1 MRKSYAK
8 KASSP
13 SNVTVPFFLVLGLVT
28 LTSCF
33 NLGIVSKNFWIPS
46 SCLELRLSIYVSS
59 SLSLKST
66 LTEVNLFSHLGK
78 IVDIKDFKD
87 TPTLLFFGFT
97 HCPEVC
103 PTTLSNLLNNIE
115 LLEENKKNYRV
126 LFVTLDPERD
136 TINNLNDYLQ
146 NFNSSVIG
154 LTGELNE
161 INKFAK
167 NWNIYW
173 EKVSEEDGYTINHT
187 ATVFMINKKG
197 NFAGTIAWGE
207 SDESIKLKLQKLL
220 NL

>member
-1 MRKSYAK
+1 MNIKRQLIIPCTLIGLLILIPIYSVVVNYFKS
-8 KASSP
+8 AS
-13 SNVTVPFFLVLGLVT
+13 T
-28 LTSCF
+28 
-33 NLGIVSKNFWIPS
+33 
-46 SCLELRLSIYVSS
+46 
-59 SLSLKST
+59 LSLKST

-78 IVDIKDFKD
+78 IVNIKDFED

-103 PTTLSNLLNNIE
+103 PTTLSNLLNSIE
-115 LLEENKKNYRV
+115 LLEKNKTNYRV

-136 TINNLNDYLQ
+136 TINILNDYLQ

-173 EKVSEEDGYTINHT
+173 EKVSEGDDYTINHT

>member
-1 MRKSYAK
+1 MNNDLTMNIKRQLIIPCTLIGLLILIPIYSVVVNYFKS
-8 KASSP
+8 AS
-13 SNVTVPFFLVLGLVT
+13 T
-28 LTSCF
+28 
-33 NLGIVSKNFWIPS
+33 
-46 SCLELRLSIYVSS
+46 
-59 SLSLKST
+59 LSLKST

-78 IVDIKDFKD
+78 IVNIKDFKD

-115 LLEENKKNYRV
+115 LLEKNKKNYRV

-136 TINNLNDYLQ
+136 TINILNDYLQ

-173 EKVSEEDGYTINHT
+173 EKVSEGDDYTINHT
-187 ATVFMINKKG
+187 ATVFMINKNG

>member
-1 MRKSYAK
+1 MNIKRQLIIPCTLIGLLILIPIYSFVVSYFKSA
-8 KASSP
+8 
-13 SNVTVPFFLVLGLVT
+13 
-28 LTSCF
+28 
-33 NLGIVSKNFWIPS
+33 
-46 SCLELRLSIYVSS
+46 S

-66 LTEVNLFSHLGK
+66 LTEVHLFSHHGK
-78 IVDIKDFKD
+78 IINVKDFKD

-115 LLEENKKNYRV
+115 LLEKNKKNYRV

-154 LTGELNE
+154 LTGEIDE

-173 EKVSEEDGYTINHT
+173 EKVSEGDDYTINHT
-187 ATVFMINKKG
+187 TTVFMINKNG

-207 SDESIKLKLQKLL
+207 SDKSIKLKLQKLL

>member
-1 MRKSYAK
+1 MNIKRQLIIPCTLIGLLILIPIYSIVVNYFKS
-8 KASSP
+8 AS
-13 SNVTVPFFLVLGLVT
+13 T
-28 LTSCF
+28 
-33 NLGIVSKNFWIPS
+33 
-46 SCLELRLSIYVSS
+46 
-59 SLSLKST
+59 LSLKST

-78 IVDIKDFKD
+78 IVNIKDFKD

-115 LLEENKKNYRV
+115 LLEKNKKNYRV

-173 EKVSEEDGYTINHT
+173 EKVSEGDDYTINHT
-187 ATVFMINKKG
+187 ATVFMINKNG

-207 SDESIKLKLQKLL
+207 SDKSIKLKLQKLL

>member
-1 MRKSYAK
+1 MNIKKQLIIPYTLIGLLILIPIYSLVVSYFKSA
-8 KASSP
+8 
-13 SNVTVPFFLVLGLVT
+13 
-28 LTSCF
+28 
-33 NLGIVSKNFWIPS
+33 
-46 SCLELRLSIYVSS
+46 S

-66 LTEVNLFSHLGK
+66 LTEVNLFSHHGK
-78 IVDIKDFKD
+78 IINVKDFKD

-115 LLEENKKNYRV
+115 LLEKNKKNYRV

-136 TINNLNDYLQ
+136 TINILNDYLQ

-154 LTGELNE
+154 LTGEIDE

-173 EKVSEEDGYTINHT
+173 EKVSEGDSYTINHT

-207 SDESIKLKLQKLL
+207 SDKSIKLKLQKLL

>member
-1 MRKSYAK
+1 MNIKRQLIIPCTLIGLLILIPIYSVVVNYFKS
-8 KASSP
+8 AS
-13 SNVTVPFFLVLGLVT
+13 T
-28 LTSCF
+28 
-33 NLGIVSKNFWIPS
+33 
-46 SCLELRLSIYVSS
+46 
-59 SLSLKST
+59 LSLKST
-66 LTEVNLFSHLGK
+66 LTDVNLFSHLGK
-78 IVDIKDFKD
+78 VVNIKDFKD

-115 LLEENKKNYRV
+115 LLEKNNKNYRV

-173 EKVSEEDGYTINHT
+173 EKVPEGDSYTINHT

-207 SDESIKLKLQKLL
+207 SDKSIELKLKKLL

>member
-1 MRKSYAK
+1 MNIKRQLKISFTLIGLLILIPIFSLVVSYFKS
-8 KASSP
+8 AS
-13 SNVTVPFFLVLGLVT
+13 T
-28 LTSCF
+28 
-33 NLGIVSKNFWIPS
+33 
-46 SCLELRLSIYVSS
+46 
-59 SLSLKST
+59 LSLKST
-66 LTEVNLFSHLGK
+66 LTEVNLFSHHGK
-78 IVDIKDFKD
+78 IVNFKDFKD

-115 LLEENKKNYRV
+115 LVEKNKKNYRV

-136 TINNLNDYLQ
+136 TINNLKDYLQ

-173 EKVSEEDGYTINHT
+173 EKVSEGDGYTINHT
-187 ATVFMINKKG
+187 ATVFMINKEG
-197 NFAGTIAWGE
+197 NFTGTIAWGE
-207 SDESIKLKLQKLL
+207 SDKSIKLKIKKLL

>member
-1 MRKSYAK
+1 MNIKRQLIIPFTLIGLLILIPIFSLVVSYFKS
-8 KASSP
+8 AS
-13 SNVTVPFFLVLGLVT
+13 T
-28 LTSCF
+28 
-33 NLGIVSKNFWIPS
+33 
-46 SCLELRLSIYVSS
+46 
-59 SLSLKST
+59 LSLKST
-66 LTEVNLFSHLGK
+66 LTEVNLFSHHGK
-78 IVDIKDFKD
+78 IVNFKDFKD

-115 LLEENKKNYRV
+115 LIEKNKKNYRI

-136 TINNLNDYLQ
+136 TIGNLNDYLQ

-161 INKFAK
+161 INKFAR

-173 EKVSEEDGYTINHT
+173 EKVSEGDDYTINHT
-187 ATVFMINKKG
+187 ATVFMINKEG
-197 NFAGTIAWGE
+197 NFTGTIAWGE
-207 SDESIKLKLQKLL
+207 SDKSIKLKLKKLL

>member
-1 MRKSYAK
+1 MNIKRQLIIPCTLIGLLILIPIYSVVVNYFKS
-8 KASSP
+8 AS
-13 SNVTVPFFLVLGLVT
+13 T
-28 LTSCF
+28 
-33 NLGIVSKNFWIPS
+33 
-46 SCLELRLSIYVSS
+46 
-59 SLSLKST
+59 LSLKST

-78 IVDIKDFKD
+78 IVNMKDFKD

-115 LLEENKKNYRV
+115 LLEKNKKNYRV

-136 TINNLNDYLQ
+136 TINILNDYLQ

-173 EKVSEEDGYTINHT
+173 EKVSEGDGYTINHT

-207 SDESIKLKLQKLL
+207 SDKSIKLKLKKLF

>member
-1 MRKSYAK
+1 MNIKRQLIIPFTLIGLLILIPIFSLVVSYFKS
-8 KASSP
+8 AS
-13 SNVTVPFFLVLGLVT
+13 T
-28 LTSCF
+28 
-33 NLGIVSKNFWIPS
+33 
-46 SCLELRLSIYVSS
+46 
-59 SLSLKST
+59 LSLKST
-66 LTEVNLFSHLGK
+66 LTEVNLFSHHGK
-78 IVDIKDFKD
+78 IVNFKDFKD

-115 LLEENKKNYRV
+115 LLEKNKKNYRV

-173 EKVSEEDGYTINHT
+173 EKVSEGDDYTINHT

-207 SDESIKLKLQKLL
+207 SDKSIKLKLKKLL

>member
-1 MRKSYAK
+1 MNIKRQLIIPCTLIGLLILIPIYSVVVNYFKS
-8 KASSP
+8 AS
-13 SNVTVPFFLVLGLVT
+13 T
-28 LTSCF
+28 
-33 NLGIVSKNFWIPS
+33 
-46 SCLELRLSIYVSS
+46 
-59 SLSLKST
+59 LSLKST

-78 IVDIKDFKD
+78 IVNIKDFKD

-115 LLEENKKNYRV
+115 LLEKNKKNYRV

-136 TINNLNDYLQ
+136 TINILNDYLQ

-173 EKVSEEDGYTINHT
+173 EKVSEGDDYTINHT

-197 NFAGTIAWGE
+197 NFAGTIAWEE
-207 SDESIKLKLQKLL
+207 SDKSIKLKLKKLL

>member
-1 MRKSYAK
+1 MNIKRQLIIPCTLIGLLILIPIYFVVVNYFKS
-8 KASSP
+8 AS
-13 SNVTVPFFLVLGLVT
+13 T
-28 LTSCF
+28 
-33 NLGIVSKNFWIPS
+33 
-46 SCLELRLSIYVSS
+46 
-59 SLSLKST
+59 LSLKST
-66 LTEVNLFSHLGK
+66 LTEVKLFSHLGK
-78 IVDIKDFKD
+78 IINMKDFKD

-103 PTTLSNLLNNIE
+103 PTTLSNLLNSIE

-136 TINNLNDYLQ
+136 TINILNDYLQ

-154 LTGELNE
+154 LTGEIDE

-173 EKVSEEDGYTINHT
+173 EKVPDGDDYTINHT

-197 NFAGTIAWGE
+197 NFAGTIAWRE
-207 SDESIKLKLQKLL
+207 SDKSMKLKLKKLL

>member
-1 MRKSYAK
+1 MNIKRQLIIPCTLIGLLILIPIYSFVVSYFKSA
-8 KASSP
+8 
-13 SNVTVPFFLVLGLVT
+13 
-28 LTSCF
+28 
-33 NLGIVSKNFWIPS
+33 
-46 SCLELRLSIYVSS
+46 S

-66 LTEVNLFSHLGK
+66 LTEVNLFSHHGK
-78 IVDIKDFKD
+78 IVNFIDFKD

-115 LLEENKKNYRV
+115 LLEKNKKYYRV
-126 LFVTLDPERD
+126 LFVTLDPGRD

-173 EKVSEEDGYTINHT
+173 EKVSEGDSYTINHT

-207 SDESIKLKLQKLL
+207 SDKSIKLKLQKLL

>member
-1 MRKSYAK
+1 MNIKRQLIIPCTIIGLLILIPIYSVVVNYFKS
-8 KASSP
+8 AS
-13 SNVTVPFFLVLGLVT
+13 T
-28 LTSCF
+28 
-33 NLGIVSKNFWIPS
+33 
-46 SCLELRLSIYVSS
+46 
-59 SLSLKST
+59 LSLKST

-115 LLEENKKNYRV
+115 LLEKNKKNYRV

-136 TINNLNDYLQ
+136 TINILNDYLQ

-173 EKVSEEDGYTINHT
+173 EKVSEGDSYTINHT

-197 NFAGTIAWGE
+197 DFAGTIAWGE
-207 SDESIKLKLQKLL
+207 SNKSIKLKLQKLL

>member
-1 MRKSYAK
+1 MNIKRQLIIPCTLIGLLILIPIYSVVVNYFKS
-8 KASSP
+8 AS
-13 SNVTVPFFLVLGLVT
+13 T
-28 LTSCF
+28 
-33 NLGIVSKNFWIPS
+33 
-46 SCLELRLSIYVSS
+46 
-59 SLSLKST
+59 LSLKST
-66 LTEVNLFSHLGK
+66 LTEVNLFSHYGK
-78 IVDIKDFKD
+78 IVNIKDFKD

-115 LLEENKKNYRV
+115 LLEKNKKKYRV

-136 TINNLNDYLQ
+136 TINILNNYLQ

-173 EKVSEEDGYTINHT
+173 KKVSEGDSYTINHT
-187 ATVFMINKKG
+187 ASVFMINKKG
-197 NFAGTIAWGE
+197 NFAGTIAWEE
-207 SDESIKLKLQKLL
+207 SDKSMKLKLKKLL

>member
-1 MRKSYAK
+1 MNIKRQLIIPCTLIGLLILIPIYSLVVSYFKSA
-8 KASSP
+8 
-13 SNVTVPFFLVLGLVT
+13 
-28 LTSCF
+28 
-33 NLGIVSKNFWIPS
+33 
-46 SCLELRLSIYVSS
+46 S

-66 LTEVNLFSHLGK
+66 LTEVSLFSHHGK
-78 IVDIKDFKD
+78 IVNIKDFKD

-115 LLEENKKNYRV
+115 LLEKNKKNYRV

-136 TINNLNDYLQ
+136 TINILNDYLQ

-154 LTGELNE
+154 LTGKIDQ

-173 EKVSEEDGYTINHT
+173 EKVSEGDSYTINHT

-197 NFAGTIAWGE
+197 DFAGTIAWGE
-207 SDESIKLKLQKLL
+207 SNKSIKLKLQKLL

>member
-1 MRKSYAK
+1 MKIKRQLIIPFTLIGLLILIPTYSLVINYFKS
-8 KASSP
+8 AS
-13 SNVTVPFFLVLGLVT
+13 T
-28 LTSCF
+28 
-33 NLGIVSKNFWIPS
+33 
-46 SCLELRLSIYVSS
+46 
-59 SLSLKST
+59 LSLKST
-66 LTEVNLFSHLGK
+66 LAEVKLFSHNGR
-78 IVDIKDFKD
+78 IVNIKDFKD

-115 LLEENKKNYRV
+115 LVEKNKKNYRV
-126 LFVTLDPERD
+126 LFVTLDPGRD

-173 EKVSEEDGYTINHT
+173 EKVSEGDDYTINHT
-187 ATVFMINKKG
+187 ATVFMINKEG
-197 NFAGTIAWGE
+197 NFTGTIAWGE
-207 SDESIKLKLQKLL
+207 SDKSIKLKLKKLL

>member
-1 MRKSYAK
+1 MNIKRQLIIPCTLIGLLILIPIYSVVVNYFKS
-8 KASSP
+8 AS
-13 SNVTVPFFLVLGLVT
+13 T
-28 LTSCF
+28 
-33 NLGIVSKNFWIPS
+33 
-46 SCLELRLSIYVSS
+46 
-59 SLSLKST
+59 LSLKST
-66 LTEVNLFSHLGK
+66 LTEVKLFSHLGK
-78 IVDIKDFKD
+78 IINMKDFKD

-115 LLEENKKNYRV
+115 LLEKNKKNYRV

-136 TINNLNDYLQ
+136 TINNLKDYLQ

-173 EKVSEEDGYTINHT
+173 EKVPEGDSYTINHT

-207 SDESIKLKLQKLL
+207 SDKSIKLKLKKLL

>member
-1 MRKSYAK
+1 MNIKRQLIIPCTLIGLLILIPIYSVVVNYFKS
-8 KASSP
+8 AS
-13 SNVTVPFFLVLGLVT
+13 T
-28 LTSCF
+28 
-33 NLGIVSKNFWIPS
+33 
-46 SCLELRLSIYVSS
+46 
-59 SLSLKST
+59 LSLKST

-115 LLEENKKNYRV
+115 LLEKNKKKYRV
-126 LFVTLDPERD
+126 LFITLDPERD
-136 TINNLNDYLQ
+136 TINNLKDYLQ

-173 EKVSEEDGYTINHT
+173 EKVSKGDDYTINHT

-197 NFAGTIAWGE
+197 NFAGTIAWRE

>member
-1 MRKSYAK
+1 MNIKKQLIIPCTLIGLLILIPIYSIVVNYFKS
-8 KASSP
+8 AS
-13 SNVTVPFFLVLGLVT
+13 T
-28 LTSCF
+28 
-33 NLGIVSKNFWIPS
+33 
-46 SCLELRLSIYVSS
+46 
-59 SLSLKST
+59 LSLKST
-66 LTEVNLFSHLGK
+66 LTEVKLFSHFGK
-78 IVDIKDFKD
+78 IVNIKDFKD

-115 LLEENKKNYRV
+115 LLEKNKKNYRV

-173 EKVSEEDGYTINHT
+173 EKVSEGDDYTINHT
-187 ATVFMINKKG
+187 ATVFMINKNG

-207 SDESIKLKLQKLL
+207 SDKSIKLKLQKLL

>member
-1 MRKSYAK
+1 MNIKRQLIIPFTLIGLLILIPIYSVVVNYFKS
-8 KASSP
+8 AS
-13 SNVTVPFFLVLGLVT
+13 T
-28 LTSCF
+28 
-33 NLGIVSKNFWIPS
+33 
-46 SCLELRLSIYVSS
+46 
-59 SLSLKST
+59 LSLKST

-78 IVDIKDFKD
+78 IVNIKDFKD

-115 LLEENKKNYRV
+115 SLEKNKKNYRV

-173 EKVSEEDGYTINHT
+173 EKVSEGDSYTINHT

-207 SDESIKLKLQKLL
+207 SDKSIKLKLQKLL

>member
-1 MRKSYAK
+1 MVNYFKS
-8 KASSP
+8 AS
-13 SNVTVPFFLVLGLVT
+13 T
-28 LTSCF
+28 
-33 NLGIVSKNFWIPS
+33 
-46 SCLELRLSIYVSS
+46 
-59 SLSLKST
+59 LSLKST

-78 IVDIKDFKD
+78 IVNIKDFED

-115 LLEENKKNYRV
+115 LLEKNKKNYRV

-154 LTGELNE
+154 LTGEIDE

-173 EKVSEEDGYTINHT
+173 EKVSEGDDYTINHT
-187 ATVFMINKKG
+187 ATVFMINKNG

-207 SDESIKLKLQKLL
+207 SDKSIKLKLQKLL

>member
-1 MRKSYAK
+1 MNIKRQLIILCTLIGLLILIPIYSVVVNYFKS
-8 KASSP
+8 AS
-13 SNVTVPFFLVLGLVT
+13 T
-28 LTSCF
+28 
-33 NLGIVSKNFWIPS
+33 
-46 SCLELRLSIYVSS
+46 
-59 SLSLKST
+59 LSLKST
-66 LTEVNLFSHLGK
+66 LTKVDLFSHLGK
-78 IVDIKDFKD
+78 IVNIKDFKD

-115 LLEENKKNYRV
+115 LLEKNKKNYRV

-173 EKVSEEDGYTINHT
+173 EKVSEGDSYTINHT
-187 ATVFMINKKG
+187 ASVFMINKKG

-207 SDESIKLKLQKLL
+207 SDKSIKLKLKILL

>member
-1 MRKSYAK
+1 MNIKRQLIIPCTLIGLLILIPIYSLVVSYFKSA
-8 KASSP
+8 
-13 SNVTVPFFLVLGLVT
+13 
-28 LTSCF
+28 
-33 NLGIVSKNFWIPS
+33 
-46 SCLELRLSIYVSS
+46 S

-66 LTEVNLFSHLGK
+66 LTEVKLFSHHGK
-78 IVDIKDFKD
+78 IVNIKDFKD
-87 TPTLLFFGFT
+87 TPVLLFFGFT

-115 LLEENKKNYRV
+115 LLEKNKKNYKV

-136 TINNLNDYLQ
+136 TINILNDYLQ

-154 LTGELNE
+154 LTGKIDE

-173 EKVSEEDGYTINHT
+173 EKVSEGDSYTINHT

-197 NFAGTIAWGE
+197 DFVGTIAWGE
-207 SDESIKLKLQKLL
+207 SNKSIKLKLQKLL

>member
-1 MRKSYAK
+1 MKIRRQLIIPFTLIGLLILIPTYSLVINYFKS
-8 KASSP
+8 AS
-13 SNVTVPFFLVLGLVT
+13 T
-28 LTSCF
+28 
-33 NLGIVSKNFWIPS
+33 I
-46 SCLELRLSIYVSS
+46 
-59 SLSLKST
+59 SLKST
-66 LTEVNLFSHLGK
+66 LSEVKLFSHNGK
-78 IVDIKDFKD
+78 IVNIKDFKD

-115 LLEENKKNYRV
+115 LLQKNKKNYRV

-136 TINNLNDYLQ
+136 TENILNDYLK

-154 LTGELNE
+154 LTGKINE

-173 EKVSEEDGYTINHT
+173 EKVSEGDDYTINHT
-187 ATVFMINKKG
+187 ATVFMINKEG
-197 NFAGTIAWGE
+197 NFTGTIAWGE
-207 SDESIKLKLQKLL
+207 SDKSIKLKLKKLL

>member
-1 MRKSYAK
+1 MNNDLIMNIKRQLIIPCTLIGLLILIPIYSVVINYFKS
-8 KASSP
+8 AS
-13 SNVTVPFFLVLGLVT
+13 T
-28 LTSCF
+28 
-33 NLGIVSKNFWIPS
+33 
-46 SCLELRLSIYVSS
+46 
-59 SLSLKST
+59 LSLKST

-115 LLEENKKNYRV
+115 LLEKNKKNYKV
-126 LFVTLDPERD
+126 LFITLDPERD
-136 TINNLNDYLQ
+136 TINNLKDYLQ

-173 EKVSEEDGYTINHT
+173 EKVSEGDDYTINHT

-207 SDESIKLKLQKLL
+207 SDKSIKLKLKKLL

>member
-1 MRKSYAK
+1 MNIKKQLIIPYTLIGLLILIPIYSFVVSYFKSA
-8 KASSP
+8 
-13 SNVTVPFFLVLGLVT
+13 
-28 LTSCF
+28 
-33 NLGIVSKNFWIPS
+33 
-46 SCLELRLSIYVSS
+46 S

-66 LTEVNLFSHLGK
+66 LTEVHLFSHHGK
-78 IVDIKDFKD
+78 IINVKDFKD

-154 LTGELNE
+154 LTGEIDE

-173 EKVSEEDGYTINHT
+173 EKVSEGDSYTINHT

-207 SDESIKLKLQKLL
+207 SEKYIKLKLQKLF

>member
-1 MRKSYAK
+1 MNIKRQLIIPCTLIGLLILIPIYSLVVSYFKSA
-8 KASSP
+8 
-13 SNVTVPFFLVLGLVT
+13 
-28 LTSCF
+28 
-33 NLGIVSKNFWIPS
+33 
-46 SCLELRLSIYVSS
+46 S

-66 LTEVNLFSHLGK
+66 LTEVSLFSHDGK
-78 IVDIKDFKD
+78 IVNIKDFKD
-87 TPTLLFFGFT
+87 TPILLFFGFT

-115 LLEENKKNYRV
+115 LLEKNKKNYKV

-136 TINNLNDYLQ
+136 TINILNDYLQ

-173 EKVSEEDGYTINHT
+173 EKVSEGDDYTINHT

-207 SDESIKLKLQKLL
+207 SDKSIKLKLKKLL

>member
-1 MRKSYAK
+1 MNIKRQLIIPFTLIGLLILIPIFSLVVSYFKS
-8 KASSP
+8 AS
-13 SNVTVPFFLVLGLVT
+13 T
-28 LTSCF
+28 
-33 NLGIVSKNFWIPS
+33 
-46 SCLELRLSIYVSS
+46 
-59 SLSLKST
+59 LSLKST
-66 LTEVNLFSHLGK
+66 LTEVNLFSHHGK
-78 IVDIKDFKD
+78 IVNFKDFKD

-115 LLEENKKNYRV
+115 LIEKNKKNYRI

-173 EKVSEEDGYTINHT
+173 EKVSEGDDYTINHT

-207 SDESIKLKLQKLL
+207 SDKSIKLKLKKLL

>member
-1 MRKSYAK
+1 MNIKRQLIIPFTLIGLLILIPIYSVVVNYFKS
-8 KASSP
+8 AS
-13 SNVTVPFFLVLGLVT
+13 T
-28 LTSCF
+28 
-33 NLGIVSKNFWIPS
+33 
-46 SCLELRLSIYVSS
+46 
-59 SLSLKST
+59 LSLKST

-115 LLEENKKNYRV
+115 LLEKNKKNYRV

-173 EKVSEEDGYTINHT
+173 EKVSEGDDYTINHT
-187 ATVFMINKKG
+187 ATVFMINKNG

-207 SDESIKLKLQKLL
+207 SDKSIKLKLKKLL

>member
-1 MRKSYAK
+1 MNIKRQLIIPFTLIGLLILIPIYSVVVNYFKS
-8 KASSP
+8 AS
-13 SNVTVPFFLVLGLVT
+13 T
-28 LTSCF
+28 
-33 NLGIVSKNFWIPS
+33 
-46 SCLELRLSIYVSS
+46 
-59 SLSLKST
+59 LSLKST

-115 LLEENKKNYRV
+115 LLEKNKKNYRV

-146 NFNSSVIG
+146 NFNASVIG

-173 EKVSEEDGYTINHT
+173 EKVSEGDDYTINHT
-187 ATVFMINKKG
+187 ATVFMINKNG

-207 SDESIKLKLQKLL
+207 SDKSMKLKLKKLL